1 MYNDAFGGGLAFQRN
16 SDDGRLQLASSSTSQ
31 MNHETTYGIPMES
44 WRVHCRTQLPCN
56 SPSLTSWV
64 RLNSGYQYTSSTT
77 SKNEQRREAV
87 RQLLSAIPLANNSL
101 LPKPSLSTS
110 CVSIRSQPDSAT
122 NYVALDSQR
131 STSAHNI
138 A

>member
-1 MYNDAFGGGLAFQRN
+1 MYQLNDEENVVTRYATGNINCYPIRSRSKLPPRRRRQKHGGGSSENHAVKMYNDAFGGGLAFQRN

-64 RLNSGYQYTSSTT
+64 R
-77 SKNEQRREAV
+77 
-87 RQLLSAIPLANNSL
+87 
-101 LPKPSLSTS
+101 
-110 CVSIRSQPDSAT
+110 
-122 NYVALDSQR
+122 
-131 STSAHNI
+131 
-138 A
+138 